1 MYLTF
6 SKKIII
12 VEVDN
17 SFALID
23 KEDGLIHILD
33 NQNLLLYRNGE
44 EFECHTTAMVVAATS
59 ATWATSPTWAPGNG
73 KPPWAGNQ
81 GGPNNRGNGI
91 GHRAH

>member
-59 ATWATSPTWAPGNG
+59 ATWEPGDG
-73 KPPWAGNQ
+73 KPPWAGNP
-81 GGPNNRGNGI
+81 GGPNNPGNGI